1 LVTREFGRLSD
12 TGEKIQLLE
21 CLYAVAAADGVIT
34 GDETNEVASIAEE
47 IGLSR
52 ADATALRSR
61 FRDKLAEFQKLKGE
75 AGSGSP

>member
-1 LVTREFGRLSD
+1 M
-12 TGEKIQLLE
+12 
-21 CLYAVAAADGVIT
+21 AAADGVIT

-75 AGSGSP
+75 DGSGSS